1 MNRLTF
7 ILTKLPKNYLLELI
21 TENYFQQ
28 ILRLEWTKKLCNNLH
43 FYAKL
48 VNAGVRFI
56 ILTGKIMGVDTLS
69 SLANNEMMKIDVE
82 SIEHDKDKGLALIN
96 SAKQILVCLLYYIS
110 FYCNASNQVATKL
123 TWKLSYSLN
132 KPYNAYTV

>member
-7 ILTKLPKNYLLELI
+7 ILTKLPKNYLLKLI

-48 VNAGVRFI
+48 VN
-56 ILTGKIMGVDTLS
+56 GKIG
-69 SLANNEMMKIDVE
+69 
-82 SIEHDKDKGLALIN
+82 
-96 SAKQILVCLLYYIS
+96 
-110 FYCNASNQVATKL
+110 
-123 TWKLSYSLN
+123 
-132 KPYNAYTV
+132 

>member
-48 VNAGVRFI
+48 VNAGVRLL
-56 ILTGKIMGVDTLS
+56 ILTNEIIVADILS
-69 SLANNEMMKIDVE
+69 YFANNEIMKIDVE
-82 SIEHDKDKGLALIN
+82 SIE
-96 SAKQILVCLLYYIS
+96 
-110 FYCNASNQVATKL
+110 
-123 TWKLSYSLN
+123 
-132 KPYNAYTV
+132 